1 MVIIGHYCFPIGLSY
16 RESFTVGECPIDELT
31 PLIEG
36 DSISSNDV
44 SSLLVLVSDNVVAL
58 SVDLK
63 TNIIFSLGE
72 EYHLVHLI
80 QLVVHNDIPFL
91 FPWLQH

>member
-1 MVIIGHYCFPIGLSY
+1 MVIIVHYCFPIGLSD
-16 RESFTVGECPIDELT
+16 RESFAVGECPVDELT
-31 PLIEG
+31 PLIKG
-36 DSISSNDV
+36 DSIGSNDI
-44 SSLLVLVSDNVVAL
+44 SSLLVLVSDNIVAL

-63 TNIIFSLGE
+63 TNIVVSLGE
-72 EYHLVHLI
+72 EYDLVHLI